1 MRKAVIFAV
10 IVMLVLLTACGG
22 NKIQAKPLSART
34 PTAAVPVEQ
43 APPAAPAPQPAPKM
57 TAAQAIKELQ
67 EQMAN
72 TPVTT
77 STGPKTATTGM
88 PPAPQGLTG
97 KDALLARTR
106 ALYSTGSEVPDN
118 MLTGGVI
125 RDLPRLNDK

>member
-1 MRKAVIFAV
+1 MRKGVVFAV
-10 IVMLVLLTACGG
+10 IAMLVLLTACGG

-43 APPAAPAPQPAPKM
+43 TPSPTPASEQAPKM

-72 TPVTT
+72 TPAIS

-106 ALYSTGSEVPDN
+106 ALYSTSSEVPDN

-125 RDLPRLNDK
+125 RDLPRLNDE